1 METMIGRPTKAEA
14 RERTREKLLA
24 TAEECFLERG
34 YHATSIDHIAKE
46 ASYTKGAVYGNFDSK
61 EDLFLAVYERQVE
74 RGVEQARRAFAEAG
88 TAEGF
93 ERTIVERGRR
103 DRRDERWLAVFFE
116 FWAYVARNPASRER
130 FAELHARALEP
141 FVEATARL
149 AAEQG
154 AELPVDP
161 RSWTIALN
169 AMHVAITLER
179 LTQPDVV
186 DADLGLRMQ
195 RFVVEALSCTKS
207 PRERRRKR

>member
-34 YHATSIDHIAKE
+34 YHATSIDHIAKA

-61 EDLFLAVYERQVE
+61 
-74 RGVEQARRAFAEAG
+74 AG

-186 DADLGLRMQ
+186 DVDLGLRMQ
-195 RFVVEALSCTKS
+195 RFAVEALSRRQS
-207 PRERRRKR
+207 PRERGRKR